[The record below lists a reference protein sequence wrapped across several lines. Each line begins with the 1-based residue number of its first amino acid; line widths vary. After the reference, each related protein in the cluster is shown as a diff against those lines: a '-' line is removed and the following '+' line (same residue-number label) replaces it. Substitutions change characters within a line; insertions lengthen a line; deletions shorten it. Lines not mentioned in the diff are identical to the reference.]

1 MGYYSSKNDVTGHV
15 CTVSMGD
22 IDVVVANGGDSFTTV
37 NHFTRAGLDINDYDV
52 AIVKQGYLFAEL
64 AAIASLHIMALT
76 PGACNLIIE
85 DMEFHNL
92 LRPMYPLDK

>member
-1 MGYYSSKNDVTGHV
+1 
-15 CTVSMGD
+15 MGD
-22 IDVVVANGGDSFTTV
+22 IDVVVANASDSYTTI
-37 NHFTRAGLDINDYDV
+37 NHFTKAGLDVNDYDIV
-52 AIVKQGYLFAEL
+52 IVKQGYLFVEL

-76 PGACNLIIE
+76 PGACNLIVE